1 MEEKKNSTTL
11 QVSKDIQQKIKESC
25 RKSGK
30 GIGEWC
36 DAAFYFI
43 NKNGW
48 LENEM
53 WDMELTPSLPIRD
66 KEPNQ
71 IELIRSTMSE
81 QLLPIIQQINPTR
94 LLEMGANTG
103 KMEGKIETLQEQINK
118 IEKEKEALQRRLDAA
133 ISELKRIEREQKTIG
148 KIKINIPCVSL

>member
-53 WDMELTPSLPIRD
+53 WNMELTPSLPIRE

-103 KMEGKIETLQEQINK
+103 KDGRQN
-118 IEKEKEALQRRLDAA
+118 
-133 ISELKRIEREQKTIG
+133 
-148 KIKINIPCVSL
+148 

>member
-53 WDMELTPSLPIRD
+53 WNMELTPSLPIRE

-81 QLLPIIQQINPTR
+81 QLLPIIQQINPTK

-103 KMEGKIETLQEQINK
+103 RMEGKIEMLQEQIDK
-118 IEKEKEALQRRLDAA
+118 IGKEKENLQKRLDAA
-133 ISELKRIEREQKTIG
+133 NSELKRVDREQKTIG
-148 KIKINIPCVSL
+148 KTKVRIDI